1 MGAGSVIGICGSE
14 AKCKY
19 IVEELGFNAAI
30 NYKTDNIPEALKRLC
45 PDGIDVYFDNVGGE
59 ISDEVIKQ
67 MNKNSNIVLCGQI
80 SMYNKDIPYP
90 PPLQTEIEAIR
101 LSKNISR
108 ERFLVL
114 NHQGKLFTFTP
125 GKYVIKTYFA

>member
-19 IVEELGFNAAI
+19 IVEELIFNAAI
-30 NYKTDNIPEALKRLC
+30 NYKTDNIQEALKRLC

-67 MNKNSNIVLCGQI
+67 MNNNSNIVLCGQV
-80 SMYNKDIPYP
+80 SQYNKDVPFP
-90 PPLQTEIEAIR
+90 APLPTEIEATR
-101 LSKNISR
+101 KSKNISR
-108 ERFLVL
+108 DKFVVL
-114 NHQGKLFTFTP
+114 EYQGMYVTTQGAHQ
-125 GKYVIKTYFA
+125 